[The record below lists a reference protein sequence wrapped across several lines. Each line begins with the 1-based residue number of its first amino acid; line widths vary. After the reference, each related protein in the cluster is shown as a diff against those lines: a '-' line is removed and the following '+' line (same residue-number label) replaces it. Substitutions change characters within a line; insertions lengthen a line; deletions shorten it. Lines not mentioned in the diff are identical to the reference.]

1 MKKRDDNNLPSETEL
16 MKSELE
22 KRIAGEIVLSENP
35 GNVIKKW
42 RNLFKISQKELS
54 KNANITPSVISDY
67 ESCRRKSPGIGIIKK
82 IINSLI
88 GIEFS
93 RGGNIIKEFS
103 PYSGSL
109 INAIL
114 DIKEFTEPVSIKR
127 FCNVAK
133 CSFVNK
139 CNINNKIFGYTV
151 IDSLTAIINFPP
163 SELVKIYGST
173 TERALI
179 FTKVSTGRSPMVA
192 IRVTELKP
200 RLVVLHGIR
209 DVDDIALQIAKVENI
224 PLAISEKR
232 DIKDIIKDLRKN
244 FT

>member
-1 MKKRDDNNLPSETEL
+1 MNVQ
-16 MKSELE
+16 LE
-22 KRIAGEIVLSENP
+22 KRAQIRELAKKIAGEIVLSQNP
-35 GNVIKKW
+35 GSTIRKW
-42 RNLFKISQKELS
+42 RNLLKISQVELAS
-54 KNANITPSVISDY
+54 KLKISPSVISDY
-67 ESCRRKSPGIGIIKK
+67 ESNRRKSPGIGIIKK